1 MKNKKTIIISIL
13 VLFLFISGFAGYKA
27 LKFVMDKY
35 HYLRDKVTEIDNVVT
50 KNIRHYDFDNDW
62 VDDYQYAAHAFGGK
76 GTKTYTNALEAFNYN
91 YELGHRVF
99 EVDFDLTIDG
109 VTVCSHD
116 EDYWRYITGNENNDV
131 EYSYENF
138 KNTPLFTDYT
148 PLDYKDVID
157 LMVEYPDIYII
168 TDTKYADELSV
179 YKQFG
184 QLCEYAR
191 AVDESVLDRL
201 VPQIYN
207 EEMLD
212 YVMNVHEF
220 KSVIFTLYQII
231 WDKDDIAKFCMRS
244 GVKFIT
250 VSADIENDE
259 IIKTWKRMG
268 IRVAVH
274 TVNEN
279 DEAHDFFN
287 KGVDLVYTDF
297 LLPENNS
304 VIEEVVNE

>member
-1 MKNKKTIIISIL
+1 MKNKKTIIIAII
-13 VLFLFISGFAGYKA
+13 VLFLLISGFACYKA

-62 VDDYQYAAHAFGGK
+62 VYDYDYVAHAFGGK
-76 GTKTYTNALEAFNYN
+76 GTKTYTNSLEAFKYN

-99 EVDFDLTIDG
+99 EVDFDLTTDG

-131 EYSYENF
+131 EYSHENF

-157 LMVEYPDIYII
+157 LMTEYPDIYII

-184 QLCEYAR
+184 QLCEYAKT
-191 AVDESVLDRL
+191 VDENVLDRL
-201 VPQIYN
+201 VPQIYK
-207 EEMLD
+207 EDMLD
-212 YVMNVHEF
+212 YVMNVHDF
-220 KSVIFTLYQII
+220 KSLIFT
-231 WDKDDIAKFCMRS
+231 
-244 GVKFIT
+244 
-250 VSADIENDE
+250 
-259 IIKTWKRMG
+259 
-268 IRVAVH
+268 
-274 TVNEN
+274 
-279 DEAHDFFN
+279 
-287 KGVDLVYTDF
+287 
-297 LLPENNS
+297 
-304 VIEEVVNE
+304 

>member
-1 MKNKKTIIISIL
+1 MKNKKTIIIVIL

-35 HYLRDKVTEIDNVVT
+35 HYLRDKVTEINNVVT

-62 VDDYQYAAHAFGGK
+62 VDDYQYVAHAFGGK

-99 EVDFDLTIDG
+99 EVDFDLTTDG
-109 VTVCSHD
+109 VTVCGHD

-191 AVDESVLDRL
+191 TVDESVLDRL

-212 YVMNVHEF
+212 YVMNVHDF
-220 KSVIFTLYQII
+220 KSVIFTLYQVI

-244 GVKFIT
+244 GAKFIT
-250 VSADIENDE
+250 VSADIINDE
-259 IIKTWKRMG
+259 TIEMWKRMG
-268 IRVAVH
+268 MRVAVH
-274 TVNEN
+274 TVNDN
-279 DEAHDFFN
+279 DEAQDFIN
-287 KGVDLVYTDF
+287 KGVDLIYTDF
-297 LLPENNS
+297 LLPDNNN
-304 VIEEVVNE
+304 VTEEVVNE

>member
-1 MKNKKTIIISIL
+1 MKNKKTIIIVIL

-62 VDDYQYAAHAFGGK
+62 VDGYQYVAHAFGGK

-99 EVDFDLTIDG
+99 EVDFDLTTDG

-212 YVMNVHEF
+212 YVMNVHDF
-220 KSVIFTLYQII
+220 KSLIFTLYNVA
-231 WDKDDIAKFCMRS
+231 WDKDEIVKYCMRS
-244 GVKFIT
+244 GVGFIT
-250 VSADIENDE
+250 VSAE
-259 IIKTWKRMG
+259 IIDRDVIDMWKRIG
-268 IRVAVH
+268 FKVAVH

-279 DEAHDFFN
+279 DEAQDFFD
-287 KGVDLVYTDF
+287 KGIDLVYTDF
-297 LLPENNS
+297 LLPENNN